1 MPENRVENTLRA
13 ASKKGHAT
21 EDSHSIDRI
30 LIATDGSPGSLA
42 AAEEGVR
49 LAKLLGADVTFVAVA
64 HAPPS
69 ALGGLHYRRARSKNL
84 GAMQTALAKTTPYA
98 EERHVR
104 YESELLEGSPAK
116 AVLEL
121 ARSLDV
127 DLIVVGS
134 RGLGAVRAA
143 LLGSVSSEI
152 VHHADRPVLVARP
165 AEQESKNRSSR
176 FAV

>member
-1 MPENRVENTLRA
+1 M
-13 ASKKGHAT
+13 
-21 EDSHSIDRI
+21 EDSQSIDRI

-64 HAPPS
+64 HA
-69 ALGGLHYRRARSKNL
+69 ALSVLSGPYYQRALKENL
-84 GAMQTALAKTTPYA
+84 GAMRTALAKTTPYA
-98 EERHVR
+98 EERHVT
-104 YESELLEGSPAK
+104 YETELLEGSPAK

-134 RGLGAVRAA
+134 GGLGAVRAA
-143 LLGSVSSEI
+143 VLGSVSSEI
-152 VHHADRPVLVARP
+152 VHHADRPVLVARSI
-165 AEQESKNRSSR
+165 EQGRKRRSSR
-176 FAV
+176 FGV